1 MRWIFIFFITL
12 AITDCKK
19 GDTFP
24 DVPIVIEDTRV
35 LAHRGGGTFEGTPNS
50 FEAVVYGFEHYD
62 GVEVDIQMSSNNTI
76 WVSHDAYIDACD
88 SWAGGCF
95 NTVSDDEIS
104 RIDSCSGLTR
114 RYTRLDE
121 VLAYMQKNY
130 PEKHISLDVKFFDGC
145 SPSLFDINAMY
156 KYYHAEF
163 LQITAMLQKYD
174 LVDHTLIESEIT
186 QFLDLFVETNQDY
199 HEYLSIFDDF
209 DKGTVTALQKKY
221 DGISYK
227 NDFLNSIT
235 ADHINL
241 VHQKGLRIQVWTT
254 MDSTQLAEIKSIN
267 PDYIQSE
274 VFR

>member
-1 MRWIFIFFITL
+1 MRWIFFFILTL
-12 AITDCKK
+12 AFSACKK

-24 DVPIVIEDTRV
+24 DVPIVIEKTRV
-35 LAHRGGGTFEGTPNS
+35 LGHRGGGTFEGTPNT
-50 FEAVVYGFEHYD
+50 FEAVVYGFEHFD
-62 GVEVDIQMSSNNTI
+62 GIEVDIQMSANNTI
-76 WVSHDAYIDACD
+76 WISHDAYIEACN

-95 NTVSDDEIS
+95 NTVSDYEIA
-104 RIDSCSGLTR
+104 RIDSCSGWKHKFI
-114 RYTRLDE
+114 RLDE
-121 VLAYMQKNY
+121 VLDYMQKHY

-145 SPSLFDINAMY
+145 SPSIFDFNAMY
-156 KYYHAEF
+156 RFYHTEF
-163 LQITAMLQKYD
+163 LQITAMLQKYN

-186 QFLDLFVETNQDY
+186 QFLDLFVESDQVY

-209 DKGTVTALQKKY
+209 DKGAVIALQKKY

-227 NDFLNSIT
+227 IDFANSIT

-254 MDSTQLAEIKSIN
+254 ADSTQLADIKKIN

-274 VFR
+274 VFQ